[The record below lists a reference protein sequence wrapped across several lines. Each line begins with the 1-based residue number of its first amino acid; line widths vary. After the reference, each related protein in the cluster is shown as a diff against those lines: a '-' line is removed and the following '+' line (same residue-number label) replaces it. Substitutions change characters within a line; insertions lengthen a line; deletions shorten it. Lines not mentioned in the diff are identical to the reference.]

1 MNADYACEKISG
13 PGGRNYKTAAG
24 EMVEGQGRFRVRCQS
39 AWGHLLQMPGEKN
52 VSSQT
57 IVECWRRH
65 R

>member
-39 AWGHLLQMPGEKN
+39 AWGTPIANAWEK
-52 VSSQT
+52 
-57 IVECWRRH
+57 RRQFTNH
-65 R
+65 C